1 MPLLYIL
8 AIVVIVI
15 ILILLGIIAANY
27 KKSGPQAAL
36 IVYGSGLGSKGVNK
50 DSQGNR
56 LKVVRGSGTFVLP
69 IFQNARYLSLQSAA
83 IDIKTEK
90 VLSKDKIPVTVE
102 ATAMIKVGSTLQDI
116 ATAAEQFL
124 GKRDEQR
131 DAMADQVLRGH
142 LRAIVGT
149 MTVSELIEDRN
160 KFSAEVQG

>member
-1 MPLLYIL
+1 M
-8 AIVVIVI
+8 
-15 ILILLGIIAANY
+15 
-27 KKSGPQAAL
+27 
-36 IVYGSGLGSKGVNK
+36 
-50 DSQGNR
+50 
-56 LKVVRGSGTFVLP
+56 VRGSGTFVFTNLP
-69 IFQNARYLSLQSAA
+69 KCEILSLQSAA

-160 KFSAEVQG
+160 KFSAEVQGQAGTDLSKNGTFNRFIRY